1 MIVKFDSDKTG
12 AFKSLI
18 NNFKESKKFLDE
30 VKKFQTQSEKISFME
45 NFIPSD
51 SNGAFVDYITA
62 VDSAQWSLQGF
73 IKYSLSAKNASSLLS
88 KALVGVAGSAKKLL
102 SVFINAAIWFVV
114 EKAIEGI
121 VSLIQNAI
129 KSQAKLDEAAQKAAE
144 NIDNT
149 KASLSDAK
157 DELTEINNKIDAL
170 LSKDALTFV
179 EEKDLQ
185 NLREQKAL
193 LEDELNLKQ
202 KILEEDNQKY
212 LNKKEAAYDKA
223 KKDYDKDDF
232 YDTDIPL
239 SAVIG
244 NAIVTNDQAVLSTYY
259 NEIKAGLEELKG
271 SGIFDNAFFE
281 DANKKLE
288 EALDYRKKF
297 YSDYLTDIATEVGTS
312 NPVYK
317 KIKADYID
325 FLKEIGDSA
334 TLATYMNSTEGFDN
348 AYKAA
353 ADKIKSGDIK
363 TADELKK
370 AIGDNLFKIFKEAC
384 DNVGIEVDDMI
395 GNIYADLTENLN
407 SDYIAGKVSKANAA
421 LAQKGFARGENGY
434 AAYLQEIEDLP
445 EY

>member
-1 MIVKFDSDKTG
+1 MIVKFNSDKTG
-12 AFKSLI
+12 IFQIYISNIREALQFL
-18 NNFKESKKFLDE
+18 KEAKGLSSATEKAKIIDDFD
-30 VKKFQTQSEKISFME
+30 FSDQSESLV
-45 NFIPSD
+45 NY
-51 SNGAFVDYITA
+51 VTT

-121 VSLIQNAI
+121 VSLIQNAV
-129 KSQAKLDEAAQKAAE
+129 KSQAKLDEAAQKAVE

-149 KASLSDAK
+149 KESLSDAK

-223 KKDYDKDDF
+223 KKDYDKGDF

-259 NEIKAGLEELKG
+259 NEIKAGL
-271 SGIFDNAFFE
+271 
-281 DANKKLE
+281 
-288 EALDYRKKF
+288 
-297 YSDYLTDIATEVGTS
+297 
-312 NPVYK
+312 
-317 KIKADYID
+317 
-325 FLKEIGDSA
+325 
-334 TLATYMNSTEGFDN
+334 
-348 AYKAA
+348 
-353 ADKIKSGDIK
+353 
-363 TADELKK
+363 
-370 AIGDNLFKIFKEAC
+370 
-384 DNVGIEVDDMI
+384 
-395 GNIYADLTENLN
+395 
-407 SDYIAGKVSKANAA
+407 
-421 LAQKGFARGENGY
+421 
-434 AAYLQEIEDLP
+434 
-445 EY
+445 